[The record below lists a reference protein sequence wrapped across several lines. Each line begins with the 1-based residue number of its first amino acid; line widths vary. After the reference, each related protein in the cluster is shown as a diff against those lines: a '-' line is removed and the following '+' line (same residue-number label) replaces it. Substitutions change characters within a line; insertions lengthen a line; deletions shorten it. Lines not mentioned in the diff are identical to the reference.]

1 MRQIVG
7 LALSQMEAGNSYF
20 LGINT
25 NDFFLKDNK

>member
-1 MRQIVG
+1 MRQNGG
-7 LALSQMEAGNSYF
+7 LARSQMATGNSYF